1 MGYGFISDLA
11 PSLAL
16 VTFAVLVFRTAV
28 SDILSFT
35 VPNRLTLAIALL
47 YPVYV
52 ISAGHPVG
60 WYWSLAVAA
69 GALLPGFVLFALGL
83 WGGGDAKLFAAV
95 ALWAGPDLIL
105 PLAICTT
112 LAGGVIA
119 GFVWLQHRL
128 SRAPSL
134 AMTLSVE
141 VDPNLAK
148 QEIPYAAA
156 IAVGALYVAFTLLK
170 VG

>member
-1 MGYGFISDLA
+1 MDYGIVSYLA
-11 PSLAL
+11 PRLAL
-16 VTFAVLVFRTAV
+16 LTFAALVFRAAV
-28 SDILSFT
+28 SDILTYT
-35 VPNRLTLAIALL
+35 VPNRLALAIALL

-52 ISAGHPVG
+52 ISAGQPVA
-60 WYWSLAVAA
+60 WHWSLGVAA
-69 GALLPGFVLFALGL
+69 AGLVSGFVVFALGL

-95 ALWAGPDLIL
+95 ALWAGPDLIV
-105 PLAICTT
+105 PLLICTT

-119 GFVWLQHRL
+119 IFVWLQHRI

-134 AMTLSVE
+134 AMTLTVE
-141 VDPNLAK
+141 VDPDLGR

-170 VG
+170 LG